1 MELDAADVVVAVTER
16 HDLTFVAE
24 GGYLEAIGEVVSGD
38 NPGVV
43 ASHGETIVAV
53 GRAFKDGVGVG
64 MGDCAL
70 CGDSVENIGKVL
82 KTSTKDLAD
91 GLMPQTNA
99 ENGLAT
105 SVGAD
110 DFKQKACLRRDAR
123 ARTEYNLVERFQL
136 RKLKLVVTKD
146 SDVGSQFLQQM
157 GEVVGERVVVVDD
170 DNMGI

>member
-1 MELDAADVVVAVTER
+1 MELDSADVVVAVTER

-38 NPGVV
+38 DPGVV
-43 ASHGETIVAV
+43 AAHGETIVAV

-70 CGDSVENIGKVL
+70 SGDSVENIGKVL
-82 KTSTKDLAD
+82 KTGTKDLAD
-91 GLMPQTNA
+91 GLMSQTDA

-110 DFKQKACLRRDAR
+110 DIKQKACLRRDAR
-123 ARTEYNLVERFQL
+123 TRTEYNLVERFQL
-136 RKLKLVVTKD
+136 RKLKLVVAKD

-170 DNMGI
+170 DDMGI